1 MSVIAN
7 TTADSQPTL
16 RTLPPS
22 EALRQLFFTLA
33 IQLRKWAEGKSF
45 PVKIGITSLNDQAGK
60 STVAYNLAVAL
71 AKSPKQRV
79 LLVEANF
86 GSHYLVRR
94 QESRPGFAEWLSGQV
109 NLTGATFRTQWSGLD
124 VLGCG
129 HTTLQA
135 AADLPFEMLNTLTD
149 EQCGQYD
156 FLIFDLP
163 TASSQTT
170 YPYISLQMD
179 GVVLVIEDRHIEPNA
194 IGELKHSLNQ
204 SGKDFVGM
212 VVNKAPH

>member
-1 MSVIAN
+1 MAIITN
-7 TTADSQPTL
+7 TSTESQPTL

-33 IQLRKWAEGKSF
+33 IQLRKWSEGRNL

-79 LLVEANF
+79 LLIEANF

-94 QESRPGFAEWLSGQV
+94 QETRPGLAEWLSGQV
-109 NLTGATFRTQWSGLD
+109 NLTGATFGTQWSGLD
-124 VLGCG
+124 LLGCG
-129 HTTLQA
+129 HTNSSA
-135 AADLPFEMLNTLTD
+135 AADLPFEMLGTLTD

-179 GVVLVIEDRHIEPNA
+179 GVVLVVEDRHIEPTA
-194 IGELKHSLNQ
+194 IAELKHTLNQ
-204 SGKDFVGM
+204 SGREFIGM